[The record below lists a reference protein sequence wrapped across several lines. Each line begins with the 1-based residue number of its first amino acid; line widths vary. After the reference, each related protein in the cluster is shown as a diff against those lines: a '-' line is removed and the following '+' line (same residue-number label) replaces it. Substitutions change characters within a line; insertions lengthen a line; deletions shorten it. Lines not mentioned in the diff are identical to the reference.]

1 MQHEIKRDGNL
12 PLVSVVVP
20 CYNHEK
26 YVKETIESIINQTY
40 KNIELIV
47 IDDGSKDNSVEAIK
61 EMIPACEKR
70 FPRFEFRHRENKGL
84 SATLNEMVDWAE
96 GKYFTGCASDDILLP
111 SKISLLVEKLES
123 SDDSYSV
130 AFGDAIFIDD
140 NSNEVFIDRKTGEY
154 TTEENGS
161 KFFLD
166 YYTFERDFD
175 YKDEKSFGSY
185 KTLLAGNYLPAMS
198 YVIKLDKI
206 REVGAWTSGN
216 TIEDWEMWLKLSKNY
231 KFAYIDEPVALYR
244 WHENNTVKTMKFEL
258 IRDSIE
264 LLENDRSYALDKGYE
279 NVFYSTLIDLVLQ
292 LRKYDR
298 SKFLS
303 NIFKYSKY
311 PKFLYILIFKLIEK
325 IKKAI

>member
-1 MQHEIKRDGNL
+1 MIEEKEM

-96 GKYFTGCASDDILLP
+96 GKYFTGCASDDIMLP

-154 TTEENGS
+154 TTEENG
-161 KFFLD
+161 F
-166 YYTFERDFD
+166 
-175 YKDEKSFGSY
+175 
-185 KTLLAGNYLPAMS
+185 
-198 YVIKLDKI
+198 
-206 REVGAWTSGN
+206 
-216 TIEDWEMWLKLSKNY
+216 
-231 KFAYIDEPVALYR
+231 
-244 WHENNTVKTMKFEL
+244 
-258 IRDSIE
+258 
-264 LLENDRSYALDKGYE
+264 
-279 NVFYSTLIDLVLQ
+279 
-292 LRKYDR
+292 
-298 SKFLS
+298 
-303 NIFKYSKY
+303 
-311 PKFLYILIFKLIEK
+311 
-325 IKKAI
+325 

>member
-1 MQHEIKRDGNL
+1 MEEKDL
-12 PLVSVVVP
+12 TLVSVVVP

-111 SKISLLVEKLES
+111 SKISLLVEKLENL
-123 SDDSYSV
+123 DDSYSV

-154 TTEENGS
+154 TTEENGY

-231 KFAYIDEPVALYR
+231 KFAYIDEPVAFYR
-244 WHENNTVKTMKFEL
+244 WHDSNTCKTMKFEL
-258 IRDSIE
+258 VRDSLQ
-264 LLENDRSYALDKGYE
+264 LLEEEKNYAFSKGYKSA
-279 NVFYSTLIDLVLQ
+279 FYTTLVNLVIP
-292 LRKYDR
+292 LRIHNK
-298 SKFLS
+298 SM
-303 NIFKYSKY
+303 
-311 PKFLYILIFKLIEK
+311 LIKKLIQYSINPVFVYLFVLKLIHK
-325 IKKAI
+325 IQKY

>member
-1 MQHEIKRDGNL
+1 MKRDESL

-26 YVKETIESIINQTY
+26 YVKETIESVINQTY

-47 IDDGSKDNSVEAIK
+47 IDDGSKDGSVEVIK
-61 EMIPACEKR
+61 HMISACEQR
-70 FPRFEFRHRENKGL
+70 FLRFEFRHRENKGL

-111 SKISLLVEKLES
+111 FKISLLVEKLES
-123 SDDSYSV
+123 LDENYAV
-130 AFGDAIFIDD
+130 AFGDASFIDD

-154 TTEENGS
+154 TSKEQGS
-161 KFFLD
+161 KQFLK
-166 YYTFERDFD
+166 YYASERDFD
-175 YKDEKSFGSY
+175 YRDENLFGSY

-216 TIEDWEMWLKLSKNY
+216 TIEDWEMWLKLSKDY

-244 WHENNTVKTMKFEL
+244 WHDSNTCKTMKFEL
-258 IRDSIE
+258 VRDSLQ
-264 LLENDRSYALDKGYE
+264 LLEEEKNYAFSKGYKSA
-279 NVFYSTLIDLVLQ
+279 FYATLVNLVIQ
-292 LRKYDR
+292 LRIHNKTMLI
-298 SKFLS
+298 KKLLQ
-303 NIFKYSKY
+303 YSINPVFVY
-311 PKFLYILIFKLIEK
+311 LFVLKLIHK
-325 IKKAI
+325 IKKY

>member
-1 MQHEIKRDGNL
+1 M
-12 PLVSVVVP
+12 
-20 CYNHEK
+20 
-26 YVKETIESIINQTY
+26 YVGE
-40 KNIELIV
+40 EL
-47 IDDGSKDNSVEAIK
+47 DAGFAIASCIGAISAYGLFYYF
-61 EMIPACEKR
+61 IP
-70 FPRFEFRHRENKGL
+70 H
-84 SATLNEMVDWAE
+84 TLNEMVDWAE

-154 TTEENGS
+154 TTEENGY

-216 TIEDWEMWLKLSKNY
+216 TIEDWEMWLKLSKDY
-231 KFAYIDEPVALYR
+231 KFAYIDEPVAFYR
-244 WHENNTVKTMKFEL
+244 WHDSNTCKTMKFEL
-258 IRDSIE
+258 VRDSLQ
-264 LLENDRSYALDKGYE
+264 LLEEEKNYAFSKGYKSA
-279 NVFYSTLIDLVLQ
+279 FYTTLVNLVIQ
-292 LRKYDR
+292 LRIHNK
-298 SKFLS
+298 SM
-303 NIFKYSKY
+303 
-311 PKFLYILIFKLIEK
+311 LIKKLIQYSINPVFVYLFVLKLIHK
-325 IKKAI
+325 IQKY

>member
-1 MQHEIKRDGNL
+1 MIEENNL

-84 SATLNEMVDWAE
+84 SATLNEMVDWAK
-96 GKYFTGCASDDILLP
+96 GKYFTGCASDDIFLP
-111 SKISLLVEKLES
+111 SKISHLVEKLEN

-140 NSNEVFIDRKTGEY
+140 NSNEVYIDRKTGEY

-216 TIEDWEMWLKLSKNY
+216 TIEDWEMWLKLSKDY
-231 KFAYIDEPVALYR
+231 KFAYIDEPVAFYR
-244 WHENNTVKTMKFEL
+244 WHDSNTCKTMKFEL
-258 IRDSIE
+258 VIDSLK
-264 LLENDRSYALDKGYE
+264 LLEVEENYAFSKGYKST
-279 NVFYSTLIDLVLQ
+279 FYTTLVNLVIQ
-292 LRKYDR
+292 LRIHNK
-298 SKFLS
+298 SM
-303 NIFKYSKY
+303 
-311 PKFLYILIFKLIEK
+311 LIKKLIQYSINPVFIYFFVLKLISK
-325 IKKAI
+325 IKKY